1 MAGSK
6 LKPREKVVVAVGT
19 VVLLLI
25 GITPLAQRGWS
36 AYERSEALVEESRDR
51 FQLAQEW
58 QIAIEEER
66 AGQKAIRD
74 QLRRRPP
81 RFDLYSFTNLALRE
95 EKLQERA
102 TLNTESLNN
111 PALDGVLVELRGI
124 SMKQLVDFLH
134 RLYDSGNLI
143 VVQKV
148 DHLRPA
154 NDGNGLDLRMT
165 LMSPRTGG

>member
-1 MAGSK
+1 MAASK
-6 LKPREKVVVAVGT
+6 LKPREKAVVAIGT

-25 GITPLAQRGWS
+25 GITPLAQRGWA

-51 FQLAQEW
+51 FILAQEW
-58 QIAIEEER
+58 QAAIEEER

-74 QLRRRPP
+74 RLRRRPAN
-81 RFDLYSFTNLALRE
+81 FDLYGFTNQVVRQAN
-95 EKLQERA
+95 LQERA

-111 PALDGVLVELRGI
+111 PALDGVLVELRGV
-124 SMKQLVDFLH
+124 SMKQLVDLLH
-134 RLYDSGNLI
+134 TLYDSPNLI

-154 NDGNGLDLRMT
+154 SDGNGLDLRMT
-165 LMSPRTGG
+165 LMSPRA